1 MLFGTVVVVL
11 VLAEETGLRVRLG
24 KRLGGEVG
32 MELVVFSLY
41 FGSRREVCF
50 FWFSISCC
58 IMLRPGVPLEVNWA
72 DGRLSGLSLG
82 FHGGDRIAW
91 VAAGVDRLTAA
102 MLHM

>member
-1 MLFGTVVVVL
+1 M
-11 VLAEETGLRVRLG
+11 
-24 KRLGGEVG
+24 
-32 MELVVFSLY
+32 
-41 FGSRREVCF
+41 
-50 FWFSISCC
+50 
-58 IMLRPGVPLEVNWA
+58 MLRLGVPLEVNWA